1 MEFVESCNAIGQKDL
16 LEVEEKIGCQLPDEY
31 KSFLLKHNGGRP
43 VIDGVRHNNE
53 HFDYVGYFY
62 AIRGEMYHDDLSRQV
77 GEYKDMIPEG
87 YLPIG
92 ESPGGD
98 VFCIS
103 LKASTKGSIF
113 HWDHEEANYDGDPW
127 EYNMTNLAPSLN
139 DFLAGLC
146 VGE

>member
-1 MEFVESCNAIGQKDL
+1 MEFIDSYNPISENDLKNVEN
-16 LEVEEKIGCQLPDEY
+16 KIGYQLPDEY

-43 VIDGVRHNNE
+43 NLDGVRHNGE
-53 HFDYVGYFY
+53 HFDYVGHFY
-62 AIRGEMYHDDLSRQV
+62 AIRGEMYHDDLIHQIK
-77 GEYKDMIPEG
+77 EYKDMIPEG

-103 LKASTKGSIF
+103 LKDPTKGALF
-113 HWDHEEANYDGDPW
+113 HWDHEEANYDGEPW
-127 EYNMTNLAPSLN
+127 EYNMINLSPSLN
-139 DFLAGLC
+139 EFIKGLC